1 MSMTVAMLFLI
12 EATGV
17 CGPVAPARLG
27 GGAEVV
33 RAILDVEEQPPDLA
47 APTLTGWR
55 QSTGAVPGKT
65 GIKTNDADSDPAPA
79 RCKPAPTPIA

>member
-1 MSMTVAMLFLI
+1 MTVAMLFLI

-33 RAILDVEEQPPDLA
+33 RAVLDFEDEGAEML
-47 APTLTGWR
+47 APTLAGLS
-55 QSTGAVPGKT
+55 QSSADVP
-65 GIKTNDADSDPAPA
+65 IDPSRPEANQDAGQCSLV
-79 RCKPAPTPIA
+79 PTAIA

>member
-1 MSMTVAMLFLI
+1 MTVAMLFLI

-27 GGAEVV
+27 GEAEVV
-33 RAILDVEEQPPDLA
+33 RAILDVEEQSPDLA

-55 QSTGAVPGKT
+55 RAQSRGKP
-65 GIKTNDADSDPAPA
+65 SPANS
-79 RCKPAPTPIA
+79 R